1 MTRTPGTPSIPPP
14 GTGAEG
20 AGAPPATVAGLRAL
34 MLRISRGESAIAL
47 GPKARAALDRILEL
61 QGDPALLSITTLADA
76 LGVNPSTLTRLAR
89 NLGYSGFGAFQQ
101 VLLSAS
107 MAPPGAFYTQ
117 QAQTAL
123 QGGDGG
129 DLEGLTR
136 LCRENQANID
146 RFLSMVDGAQF
157 ARAAERLAHAPRVM
171 VHGIRQFHAFASF
184 LVYGLRM
191 VRSDVHLLDGNALG
205 VAEGLAAMGEGDVL
219 VSASCAPY
227 SATVVEVARAAA
239 ERGIELIAVTDRAN
253 SPLVASSSVAVLVP
267 HETSFLSNSLTTFI
281 LVAECL
287 INGCAAANPEASER
301 ALAERDDMIKRL
313 GIEI

>member
-1 MTRTPGTPSIPPP
+1 MTSIPGNPSIPPS

-20 AGAPPATVAGLRAL
+20 AGTPPDTVAGLRAL
-34 MLRISRGESAIAL
+34 MLRISRGESEIAL

-61 QGDPALLSITTLADA
+61 QGDPALLSITALADK

-89 NLGYSGFGAFQQ
+89 NLGYAGFGAFQQ

-107 MAPPGAFYTQ
+107 MAPPGAFYTR

-123 QGGDGG
+123 QGPDSAG
-129 DLEGLTR
+129 LEGVTR
-136 LCRENQANID
+136 LSRENQANID

-157 ARAAERLAHAPRVM
+157 TRAAEMLAGAPRVM

-191 VRSDVHLLDGNALG
+191 VRSDVHLLDSNALG
-205 VAEGLAAMGEGDVL
+205 VAEGLAALGRGDVL
-219 VSASCAPY
+219 LSASCAPY
-227 SATVVEVARAAA
+227 SVQVAEAARAAA
-239 ERGIELIAVTDRAN
+239 ERGVEVIAVTDRAN
-253 SPLVASSSVAVLVP
+253 SPLVEPSAVAILVP

-287 INGCAAANPEASER
+287 INGCAAQRPAASEA
-301 ALAERDDMIKRL
+301 ALTERDRMIKRL